1 MKSFKKHTANLNEDR
16 SKPVPDLKPHPLM
29 KGIKHKHQVSA
40 FNKSKTFVTVHKDDF
55 EKAKKALGT
64 QTAQHGG
71 PIYLNKESVNEG
83 IGDNIKS
90 ALNFPKRKINN
101 KHLDKAIEQ
110 HDEKRISHTNK
121 ASEAK
126 IIGKS
131 GLSKKQRAS
140 YDDSE
145 EQHHRA
151 GAEHHT
157 IAKNYLK
164 AAQTA
169 NNKNKMDQ
177 VHQHMTD
184 YHKHTDHK
192 TFGKDVSKSD
202 ALSKMG
208 TTNEAM
214 DLHPDIAN
222 HPKVKDAQKQ
232 HKQGFWNGNVDK
244 NGNAIVHVNGKP
256 HTVTNTDTA
265 ARHEGLDYNP
275 AKGEYNKPKP
285 VKKDDDY
292 REAKD
297 THCSDKCCGSD
308 VKAEDCDCPA
318 DCPHCNCNA
327 DVSEIV
333 DISRKNFTRP
343 GTAKLNKALGK
354 DKLKKDLEAMR
365 AKLGKG
371 SMSGPRS
378 LRAGYYEEVEET
390 SNVSLEEGPFKGIG
404 KMMMKN
410 KLNKAS
416 KSLAKQHAAND
427 RDKKDKW
434 PGLAPDQSNGTF
446 VRATSKAYDKA
457 DKHGDDIHNQ
467 RKRTK
472 AALDRLNKSP
482 VNKRNE
488 EVETLEELTA
498 KEKQLVNQMYD
509 KKGNLTPLGKKVF
522 NHNKKPGDK
531 GWVEHTSHAEKIL
544 GENAFDDLIADY
556 LNENEITLHQYS
568 ELSEEEINEIIGK
581 VIGGTIG
588 AIGKGVVGAARLG
601 LKGTRGAG
609 KLAKKAV
616 VNKQG
621 NMRGTA
627 AARADRD
634 GDKLEKQ
641 VKQREM
647 ERAQRD
653 RMAALKKR
661 QDDAENDLEAKH
673 AKQTN
678 NAKNPPAKKLGEYAK
693 NPPAKKLGELDV
705 STLKSYAK
713 KANKARA
720 KAANSYMDA
729 AARRYDFD
737 DESPHQKNQAKIFD
751 KRDKGYELAQKKIK
765 KS

>member
-29 KGIKHKHQVSA
+29 KGIKHRHQVSA

-71 PIYLNKESVNEG
+71 PIYLEKESVNE
-83 IGDNIKS
+83 
-90 ALNFPKRKINN
+90 
-101 KHLDKAIEQ
+101 
-110 HDEKRISHTNK
+110 
-121 ASEAK
+121 
-126 IIGKS
+126 
-131 GLSKKQRAS
+131 
-140 YDDSE
+140 
-145 EQHHRA
+145 
-151 GAEHHT
+151 
-157 IAKNYLK
+157 
-164 AAQTA
+164 
-169 NNKNKMDQ
+169 
-177 VHQHMTD
+177 
-184 YHKHTDHK
+184 
-192 TFGKDVSKSD
+192 
-202 ALSKMG
+202 
-208 TTNEAM
+208 AM
-214 DLHPDIAN
+214 NLHPDIAN

-232 HKQGFWNGNVDK
+232 HKQGFWNGNVDT
-244 NGNAIVHVNGKP
+244 NGNAIVHINGKP
-256 HTVTNTDTA
+256 HTVTNTDPA

-333 DISRKNFTRP
+333 DLSRKNFTRP

-371 SMSGPRS
+371 NMSGPRS
-378 LRAGYYEEVEET
+378 LRAGYSEE
-390 SNVSLEEGPFKGIG
+390 
-404 KMMMKN
+404 
-410 KLNKAS
+410 A
-416 KSLAKQHAAND
+416 
-427 RDKKDKW
+427 
-434 PGLAPDQSNGTF
+434 
-446 VRATSKAYDKA
+446 
-457 DKHGDDIHNQ
+457 
-467 RKRTK
+467 
-472 AALDRLNKSP
+472 
-482 VNKRNE
+482 
-488 EVETLEELTA
+488 ETLEELTA

-588 AIGKGVVGAARLG
+588 LVGKGVVGAARLG

-627 AARADRD
+627 AAKADSD
-634 GDKLEKQ
+634 GNRLEKQ
-641 VKQREM
+641 VKKREM

-653 RMAALKKR
+653 RMIALKKR
-661 QDDAENDLEAKH
+661 QDDAESDLAAKH
-673 AKQTN
+673 TKQTN
-678 NAKNPPAKKLGEYAK
+678 NAK